1 MKKVMFGILTLILL
15 AIPAHAAFVFERHVG
30 QEVVAFSAHSL
41 AMGSTGLA
49 TGYGPLAS
57 LKNPAL
63 LGNLPCKLMVQITPN
78 VTKNDENRAFPI
90 FDSFDSY
97 IDDAVYASNAHFFNK
112 FLLGLM
118 YNVPIQ
124 QFKVSAAYSYT
135 PLYDFNFKYIEEVR
149 NNEGTDYGNE
159 PHKIATNTYNGSG
172 MIYAHTPAVA
182 VTFENKNSFFKSL
195 SLGASFSLMR
205 GDNTTDSTIIFT
217 PWAKDCMMNDTDSI
231 PDVIFER
238 KNDYSG
244 YRFQTGML
252 LDLGERF
259 KIGMNYTSR
268 AEIDKSFRAT
278 ADTAWTDTTV
288 YYPSRIGFGFEY
300 HPRNVWDTRFSFE
313 ISYVKW
319 SDYNPLW
326 YDVIEYYAG
335 VEHQI
340 LKNQPFRLGFRY
352 QPYGIDKEV
361 IMTAFSAGTSIQ
373 LPYNMMLDLGAEIGK
388 LNYNHADL
396 FPDGYYANDNL
407 WDTAHADLPVDRMNL
422 DKIDDVMINFMA
434 TLTWRF

>member
-1 MKKVMFGILTLILL
+1 MKKVIFGILTLFLL
-15 AIPAHAAFVFERHVG
+15 AIPAHAAFVFDRYVG

-63 LGNLPCKLMVQITPN
+63 LGNLPCKLMVQISPN

-124 QFKVSAAYSYT
+124 QFKVSAAYSYA
-135 PLYDFNFKYIEEVR
+135 PFYDFNFKYIEEVR

-159 PHKIATNTYNGSG
+159 PHKIATNTYDGSG

-205 GDNTTDSTIIFT
+205 GENTIDSTIIFT
-217 PWAKDCMMNDTDSI
+217 PWAKDQMLFDPDSI

-244 YRFQTGML
+244 YRFQAGML

-268 AEIDKSFRAT
+268 AEIDKSFKT
-278 ADTAWTDTTV
+278 SADTAWTDTTV
-288 YYPSRIGFGFEY
+288 HYPSRIGFGFEY
-300 HPRNVWDTRFSFE
+300 HPRNVWDTHFSFE
-313 ISYVKW
+313 VSYVKW

-340 LKNQPFRLGFRY
+340 FKTQPFRLGFSY
-352 QPYGIDKEV
+352 KPYGIDKEV
-361 IMTAFSAGTSIQ
+361 IMTAFSAGTSIR
-373 LPYNMMLDLGAEIGK
+373 LPYNMVLDLGAEIGK

-396 FPDGYYANDNL
+396 FPDSYYANDNL
-407 WDTAHADLPVDRMNL
+407 WDTAHADLPVDRTNL

>member
-1 MKKVMFGILTLILL
+1 MKKVMLGILMLFLC
-15 AIPAHAAFVFERHVG
+15 AIPAHAAFVFDRYVG
-30 QEVVAFSAHSL
+30 QEVTAFSAHSL

-63 LGNLPCKLMVQITPN
+63 LGNLPFKFMVQFTPD
-78 VTKNDENRAFPI
+78 VTKNNENRAFPI

-97 IDDAVYASNAHFFNK
+97 IDDAVYASNAHFFSK
-112 FLLGLM
+112 YLLGLM
-118 YNVPIQ
+118 YNVPVQ
-124 QFKVSAAYSYT
+124 QFKISAAYSYV
-135 PLYDFNFKYIEEVR
+135 PLYDFNFKYTEEVR

-182 VTFENKNSFFKSL
+182 VTFENESSFFKSL
-195 SLGASFSLMR
+195 TLGASLSLIK
-205 GDNTTDSTIIFT
+205 GDNTIDSTIIFT
-217 PWAKDCMMNDTDSI
+217 PWAKEQMENDPDSI
-231 PDVIFER
+231 PDLIFQK
-238 KNDYSG
+238 KNTYSG
-244 YRFQTGML
+244 QRFQAGLL

-268 AEIDKSFRAT
+268 AKLDKSFKT
-278 ADTAWTDTTV
+278 SADTAWADTTI
-288 YYPSRIGFGFEY
+288 YYPSRIGLGFEY
-300 HPRNVWDTRFSFE
+300 HPRNIWDTHFSFE

-335 VEHQI
+335 VEHRI
-340 LKNQPFRLGFRY
+340 FNTQPIRLGFRY
-352 QPYGIDKEV
+352 QPFGMDKEIV
-361 IMTAFSAGTSIQ
+361 MTAFSAGTSIT
-373 LPYNMMLDLGAEIGK
+373 LPYNFILDLGAEIGK
-388 LNYNHADL
+388 FNYRHADL
-396 FPDGYYANDNL
+396 FPDSYYANDNL
-407 WDTAHADLPVDRMNL
+407 WDTAFSDLPVDRTNP
-422 DKIDDVMINFMA
+422 DKVQDVLINFMA